1 MSSSKK
7 IDLQRDFPAGLYLSE
22 CINFVGSESGQIQS
36 DKLLQNM
43 NQREGKRSAPGAKAW
58 SKIPT

>member
-7 IDLQRDFPAGLYLSE
+7 IDLKRVFPAGLYLSE
-22 CINFVGSESGQIQS
+22 CSNFLGSESGQIRS
-36 DKLLQNM
+36 VNLLQNM
-43 NQREGKRSAPGAKAW
+43 NQREGKRGATVGKAG